1 MHLKRSVRQVSFI
14 PVVMGCMAGC
24 VAYHAAPLDPA
35 ASRQAFES
43 RSLNDPALRQAVERS
58 PAPGPTTREGQPA
71 WDLDSLTRAA
81 FRLHPDVAVARAHLA
96 AVRAGRATA
105 AELPNP
111 TLNLGPEYTFNPGDI
126 SPWVLGISFDI
137 PIETAG
143 KREIRMA
150 QAEAL
155 SNAAGYELAEAAWK
169 VRSRLRD
176 ALAEYLFSREE
187 AQSWETEA
195 AGRSAYLKV
204 LEARLA
210 AGEAGRAEVDVARV
224 DLLTAKQSAMAARGR
239 SSDADAK
246 LAAAVGVPLAGLGD
260 SRFVWDELEE
270 FSPLDEDAARQ
281 LQSAG
286 LLNRLDVRRSLAEYA
301 GAEAALR
308 QEIAKQYPDIH
319 FQPGYLFDQ
328 GENKFQFGFSFVL
341 PVLNQ
346 NRGAIGE
353 AEARRAELQQKF
365 LGLQAQVIGDTE
377 SAVTR
382 YRSALAELEQAKSEI
397 RLIEGQLNA
406 GKRALEVGEQDRLT
420 VAGLEVQYEVA
431 QRLKLEAARKAQAAR
446 AAIEDAIE
454 RPLPA
459 MSPTTRPVEPET
471 QPAQPATTQA
481 ATRRED

>member
-1 MHLKRSVRQVSFI
+1 
-14 PVVMGCMAGC
+14 
-24 VAYHAAPLDPA
+24 
-35 ASRQAFES
+35 
-43 RSLNDPALRQAVERS
+43 
-58 PAPGPTTREGQPA
+58 
-71 WDLDSLTRAA
+71 
-81 FRLHPDVAVARAHLA
+81 
-96 AVRAGRATA
+96 VRAGRETA

-111 TLNLGPEYTFNPGDI
+111 TLNLGPEYTFNPGGI

-143 KREIRMA
+143 KRQIRIA
-150 QAEAL
+150 QARAL
-155 SNAAGYELAEAAWK
+155 SYAAGYELAEAAWK

-195 AGRSAYLKV
+195 AGRAAYLKV

-224 DLLTAKQSAMAARGR
+224 DLLTARQSAVAARGR
-239 SSDADAK
+239 SADADAK
-246 LAAAVGVPLAGLGD
+246 LAAAVGVTLAGLGD
-260 SRFVWDELEE
+260 SRFVWPGLAE
-270 FSPLDEDAARQ
+270 FSPLNEDAAGR

-286 LLNRLDVRRSLAEYA
+286 LLNRLDVRRSLADYTA
-301 GAEAALR
+301 AEAALR

-365 LGLQAQVIGDTE
+365 LALQAQVIGDTE
-377 SAVTR
+377 SAVAR

-420 VAGLEVQYEVA
+420 VAGLELQYEVA
-431 QRLKLEAARKAQAAR
+431 QRLRLDAVRKAQTAR
-446 AAIEDAIE
+446 AAIEDAIQ
-454 RPLPA
+454 RPMPLATPA
-459 MSPTTRPVEPET
+459 TR
-471 QPAQPATTQA
+471 PAQPATTQA
-481 ATRRED
+481 VANARREE